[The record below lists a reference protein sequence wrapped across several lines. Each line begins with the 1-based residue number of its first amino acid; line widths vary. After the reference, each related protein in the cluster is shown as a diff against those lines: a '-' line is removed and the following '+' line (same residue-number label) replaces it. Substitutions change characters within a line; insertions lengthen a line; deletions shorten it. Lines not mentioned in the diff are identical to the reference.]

1 MSELTPPAIEQASA
15 SRGTG
20 SAASAVR
27 VAPSVPEARPGV
39 RWAAAVA
46 VGCALAAPFG
56 VLLSYVSFLMAYL
69 GLFFYALFGLVIGAS
84 VYRVAARRR
93 PIPKAQVLSGTT
105 LIVLVGWGLS
115 IRGEIVGLPR
125 DIANL
130 AVEART
136 RLPEG
141 LNKAEYLASIED
153 QVRRYLSDR
162 YPPGGAIGYIRW
174 ITESGRFP
182 KGTFEGVNR
191 ELARPQRRWVW
202 AIRVVLSIV
211 LFSFGIASMTWP
223 LASAWPSPRV
233 PSSEP
238 ST

>member
-1 MSELTPPAIEQASA
+1 MSKLVPPAIEQPSA
-15 SRGTG
+15 SRETG
-20 SAASAVR
+20 SAASVVR
-27 VAPSVPEARPGV
+27 SAPPVSAARPRG

-84 VYRVAARRR
+84 VYRVAARCR
-93 PIPKAQVLSGTT
+93 PVRKAHVLVGTT

-141 LNKAEYLASIED
+141 MNKDQYMNSIED
-153 QVRRYLSDR
+153 QVRRHLSDR

-174 ITESGRFP
+174 ITDSGRFP

-223 LASAWPSPRV
+223 LASPLPSPHR